1 MPHIIVKLY
10 PGRTEEQKKKL
21 ADKITQAVIEAVN
34 VPDDSISIGIEEIP
48 KEQWDEAVKKPDI
61 IAKQKTLYKHSQ
73 SSKVV

>member
-1 MPHIIVKLY
+1 MPHVIVKLY

-21 ADKITQAVIEAVN
+21 AEKITLAVIDAVN
-34 VPDDSISIGIEEIP
+34 VPEDSISIGIEEIP

-61 IAKQKTLYKHSQ
+61 IAKQKTIYRHSK

>member
-21 ADKITQAVIEAVN
+21 ADKITLAVIEAVN

-48 KEQWDEAVKKPDI
+48 KEQWDEVVKKPNI
-61 IAKQKTLYKHSQ
+61 IAKQKTLYKHSK